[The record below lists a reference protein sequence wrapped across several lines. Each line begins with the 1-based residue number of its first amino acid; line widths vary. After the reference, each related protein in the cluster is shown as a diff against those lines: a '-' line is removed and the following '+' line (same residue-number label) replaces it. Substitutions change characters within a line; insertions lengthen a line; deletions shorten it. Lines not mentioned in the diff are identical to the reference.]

1 MKQFSLFILLAILA
15 VSCGTKI
22 PYTTAIRDEF
32 SLDAEE
38 KLRQVQFY
46 TSHTIILNQVNK
58 QSSELTTQNG
68 ALVSSSNSQS
78 ESVVIPAGTRCI
90 FEGFG
95 DAGQLL
101 VRFETGDQR
110 YIPFATKTDG
120 ASVRRYYFDA
130 DWSAQ
135 GGARVKYGG
144 NDYKVDLTRGAPR
157 AAHLLVVKKKLERT
171 KRKERVVR
179 GLKV

>member
-1 MKQFSLFILLAILA
+1 MKQFALFILLALVA
-15 VSCGTKI
+15 TSCGTKI

-32 SLDAEE
+32 TLDSEA

-46 TSHTIILNQVNK
+46 TSHTIILNQINK

-78 ESVVIPAGTRCI
+78 ESVIIPAGTRCI
-90 FEGFG
+90 FENFG
-95 DAGQLL
+95 DAGQLV

-120 ASVRRYYFDA
+120 ASVRRFYLDA
-130 DWSAQ
+130 DWSAA
-135 GGARVKYGG
+135 GGARISYGG

-157 AAHLLVVKKKLERT
+157 AAHLLIVKKKLERT

>member
-1 MKQFSLFILLAILA
+1 MKQFALFILLALIA
-15 VSCGTKI
+15 TSCGTKI

-32 SLDAEE
+32 TLDSEA

-46 TSHTIILNQVNK
+46 TSHTIILNQINK

-78 ESVVIPAGTRCI
+78 ESVIIPAGTRCI
-90 FEGFG
+90 FENFG

-120 ASVRRYYFDA
+120 ASVRRFYLDA
-130 DWSAQ
+130 DWSAA
-135 GGARVKYGG
+135 GGARISYGG

-157 AAHLLVVKKKLERT
+157 AAHLLIVKKKLERT

>member
-1 MKQFSLFILLAILA
+1 MKQLTLFLLAVIFLS
-15 VSCGTKI
+15 SCGTKI

-32 SLDAEE
+32 SLDSEA

-46 TSHTIILNQVNK
+46 TSHTIILNQINK

-68 ALVSSSNSQS
+68 ALVSSSSSQS

-90 FEGFG
+90 FETFG
-95 DAGQLL
+95 DAGQLM

-110 YIPFATKTDG
+110 YIPFTTKSDG
-120 ASVRRYYFDA
+120 ASIRRYYLDA

-135 GGARVKYGG
+135 GGARINYGG
-144 NDYKVDLTRGAPR
+144 NEYKVDLTRGAPR
-157 AAHLLVVKKKLERT
+157 SAHLLIVKKKLERT

>member
-1 MKQFSLFILLAILA
+1 MKQLALFILLAIVA
-15 VSCGTKI
+15 TSCGTKI
-22 PYTTAIRDEF
+22 PFTTAIRDEF
-32 SLDAEE
+32 TLDTEA

-46 TSHTIILNQVNK
+46 TSHTIILNQINR
-58 QSSELTTQNG
+58 QSNELTTQNG
-68 ALVSSSNSQS
+68 ALVSSSSSQS
-78 ESVVIPAGTRCI
+78 ESVVIPAGTRCV
-90 FEGFG
+90 FEDFG

-110 YIPFATKTDG
+110 FIPFATKSDG
-120 ASVRRYYFDA
+120 ASIRRFYLDA

-135 GGARVKYGG
+135 GGARINYGG
-144 NDYKVDLTRGAPR
+144 NEYKVDLSRGAPR
-157 AAHLLVVKKKLERT
+157 AAHLLIVKKKLERT

>member
-1 MKQFSLFILLAILA
+1 MKQLAILLMLSLVA

-22 PYTTAIRDEF
+22 PYTTAVRDEF
-32 SLDAEE
+32 SLDSEE

-68 ALVSSSNSQS
+68 ALVSSSSSQS

-90 FEGFG
+90 FESFG
-95 DAGQLL
+95 DAGQLN

-110 YIPFATKTDG
+110 YIPFVTKTEG
-120 ASVRRYYFDA
+120 ATVRRFYLDV
-130 DWSAQ
+130 DWSAS
-135 GGARVKYGG
+135 GGPRIKYGG
-144 NDYKVDLTRGAPR
+144 NEYKVDLTRGAPR
-157 AAHLLVVKKKLERT
+157 AAHLLIVKKKLERT

>member
-1 MKQFSLFILLAILA
+1 MKQFALLILLSLIAS
-15 VSCGTKI
+15 SCGTKI

-32 SLDAEE
+32 TLDSEV

-46 TSHTIILNQVNK
+46 TSHTIILNQINK

-78 ESVVIPAGTRCI
+78 ESVIIPAGTRCI
-90 FEGFG
+90 FENFG

-120 ASVRRYYFDA
+120 ASIRRFYLDA
-130 DWSAQ
+130 DWSAA
-135 GGARVKYGG
+135 GGARISYGG

-157 AAHLLVVKKKLERT
+157 AAHLLIVKKKLERT

>member
-1 MKQFSLFILLAILA
+1 MKQLTLFFLLAVL
-15 VSCGTKI
+15 VTSCGTKI

-32 SLDAEE
+32 SLDSEA

-68 ALVSSSNSQS
+68 ALVSSSSSQS

-90 FEGFG
+90 FENFG

-120 ASVRRYYFDA
+120 ASVRRYYLDA

-135 GGARVKYGG
+135 GGARIMYGG
-144 NDYKVDLTRGAPR
+144 NEYKVDLTRGAPR
-157 AAHLLVVKKKLERT
+157 AAHLLIVKKKLERT

>member
-1 MKQFSLFILLAILA
+1 MKQLATFLMLA
-15 VSCGTKI
+15 LVLASCGTKI

-32 SLDAEE
+32 TLDSEE

-46 TSHTIILNQVNK
+46 TSHTIILNQISQ

-68 ALVSSSNSQS
+68 ALVSSTNSQS

-90 FEGFG
+90 FESFG
-95 DAGQLL
+95 DAGQVN

-110 YIPFATKTDG
+110 YIPFATKSDG
-120 ASVRRYYFDA
+120 ASIRRFYLDA

-135 GGARVKYGG
+135 GGARINYGG
-144 NDYKVDLTRGAPR
+144 NQYKVDLSRGAPR
-157 AAHLLVVKKKLERT
+157 AAHLLIVKKKLERT

>member
-1 MKQFSLFILLAILA
+1 MKQFSLFILLALLA

-68 ALVSSSNSQS
+68 ALVSSS
-78 ESVVIPAGTRCI
+78 
-90 FEGFG
+90 
-95 DAGQLL
+95 
-101 VRFETGDQR
+101 
-110 YIPFATKTDG
+110 
-120 ASVRRYYFDA
+120 
-130 DWSAQ
+130 
-135 GGARVKYGG
+135 
-144 NDYKVDLTRGAPR
+144 
-157 AAHLLVVKKKLERT
+157 
-171 KRKERVVR
+171 
-179 GLKV
+179 

>member
-1 MKQFSLFILLAILA
+1 MKQLALFILLAI
-15 VSCGTKI
+15 VVSSCGTKI
-22 PYTTAIRDEF
+22 PFTTAIRDEF
-32 SLDAEE
+32 TLDTES

-46 TSHTIILNQVNK
+46 TSHTIILNQINR

-68 ALVSSSNSQS
+68 ALVSSSSSQS

-90 FEGFG
+90 FEDFG

-110 YIPFATKTDG
+110 FIPFATKSDG
-120 ASVRRYYFDA
+120 ASIRRFYLDA

-135 GGARVKYGG
+135 GGARLNYGG
-144 NDYKVDLTRGAPR
+144 NEYKVDLSRGAPR
-157 AAHLLVVKKKLERT
+157 AAHLLIVKKKLERT

>member
-1 MKQFSLFILLAILA
+1 MKQFALFILLALVA
-15 VSCGTKI
+15 TSCGTKI

-32 SLDAEE
+32 TLDSEA

-46 TSHTIILNQVNK
+46 TSHTIILNQINK

-78 ESVVIPAGTRCI
+78 ESVIIPAGTRCI
-90 FEGFG
+90 FENFG

-120 ASVRRYYFDA
+120 ASVRRFYLDA
-130 DWSAQ
+130 DWSAA
-135 GGARVKYGG
+135 GGARISYGG

-157 AAHLLVVKKKLERT
+157 AAHLLIVKKKLERT

>member
-1 MKQFSLFILLAILA
+1 MKKFAIFLLLTTVF

-32 SLDAEE
+32 TLDSEE

-58 QSSELTTQNG
+58 QFSELTTQNG

-78 ESVVIPAGTRCI
+78 ESIVIPAGTRCI
-90 FEGFG
+90 FESFG
-95 DAGQLL
+95 DAGEIN
-101 VRFETGDQR
+101 VRFETGDMR
-110 YIPFATKTDG
+110 FIPFITKSDN
-120 ASVRRYYFDA
+120 ASVRRFYLDA
-130 DWSAQ
+130 DWSAA
-135 GGARVKYGG
+135 GGARLNYGG
-144 NDYKVDLTRGAPR
+144 NEYKVDLTRGAPR
-157 AAHLLVVKKKLERT
+157 AAHLLIVRKKLERT

>member
-1 MKQFSLFILLAILA
+1 MKQLALFILLAIVA
-15 VSCGTKI
+15 TSCGTKI
-22 PYTTAIRDEF
+22 PFTTAIRDEF
-32 SLDAEE
+32 TLDTEA
-38 KLRQVQFY
+38 KLHQVQFY
-46 TSHTIILNQVNK
+46 TSHTIILNQINR
-58 QSSELTTQNG
+58 QSNELTTQNG
-68 ALVSSSNSQS
+68 ALVSSSSSQS

-90 FEGFG
+90 FEDFG

-110 YIPFATKTDG
+110 FIPFATKSDG
-120 ASVRRYYFDA
+120 ASIRRFYLDA

-135 GGARVKYGG
+135 GGARLNYGG
-144 NDYKVDLTRGAPR
+144 NEYKVDLSRGAPR
-157 AAHLLVVKKKLERT
+157 AAHLLIVKKKLERT

>member
-1 MKQFSLFILLAILA
+1 MKQFALFILLALLA
-15 VSCGTKI
+15 TSCGTKI

-32 SLDAEE
+32 TLDSEA

-46 TSHTIILNQVNK
+46 TSHTIILNQINK

-78 ESVVIPAGTRCI
+78 ESVIIPAGTRCI
-90 FEGFG
+90 FENFG

-120 ASVRRYYFDA
+120 ASIRRFYLDA
-130 DWSAQ
+130 DWSAA
-135 GGARVKYGG
+135 GGARISYGG

-157 AAHLLVVKKKLERT
+157 AAHLLIVKKKLERT

>member
-1 MKQFSLFILLAILA
+1 MKQFALFILLALVA
-15 VSCGTKI
+15 TSCGTKI
-22 PYTTAIRDEF
+22 PYTTAIRDAF
-32 SLDAEE
+32 SLDSEA

-46 TSHTIILNQVNK
+46 TSHTIILNQINK

-78 ESVVIPAGTRCI
+78 ESVIIPAGTRCI
-90 FEGFG
+90 FENFG

-110 YIPFATKTDG
+110 YIPFTTKTDG
-120 ASVRRYYFDA
+120 ASVRRFYLDA
-130 DWSAQ
+130 DWSAS
-135 GGARVKYGG
+135 GGARISYGG

-157 AAHLLVVKKKLERT
+157 AAHLLIVKKKLERT

>member
-1 MKQFSLFILLAILA
+1 MKQLAILLLLSLTI
-15 VSCGTKI
+15 VSCGTKVD
-22 PYTTAIRDEF
+22 YTTAIRDEF
-32 SLDAEE
+32 SLDSEE

-90 FEGFG
+90 FESFG
-95 DAGQLL
+95 DAGQLN

-110 YIPFATKTDG
+110 YIPFATKSDG
-120 ASVRRYYFDA
+120 ATIRRFYLDV
-130 DWSAQ
+130 DWAAQ
-135 GGARVKYGG
+135 GGATLKYGG
-144 NDYKVDLTRGAPR
+144 NTYKVDLTRGAPR
-157 AAHLLVVKKKLERT
+157 AAHLLIVKKKLERT

>member
-1 MKQFSLFILLAILA
+1 MKQFALFILLALVA
-15 VSCGTKI
+15 TSCGTKI

-32 SLDAEE
+32 TLDSEA

-46 TSHTIILNQVNK
+46 TSHTIILNQINK

-78 ESVVIPAGTRCI
+78 ESVIIPAGTRCI
-90 FEGFG
+90 FENFG
-95 DAGQLL
+95 DAGKLL

-120 ASVRRYYFDA
+120 ASVRRFYLDA
-130 DWSAQ
+130 DWSAA
-135 GGARVKYGG
+135 GGARISYGG

-157 AAHLLVVKKKLERT
+157 AAHLLIVKKKLERT